1 MLPGGVLVFR
11 LEGIMPPMLTPFD
24 DREEIDEEALRSEV
38 RYLLEVGVHGL
49 VVCGSTGE
57 GYSMTPAEV
66 GRVTEIVRDEAG
78 KDVPLITGV
87 IANSA
92 NVAIALGLAA
102 KAAGAD
108 GLMVTPVHY
117 VFKPTD
123 EGNIDYYRRI
133 ADAVGLPIVI
143 YNVIPWNTI
152 SVELAVRLVDEV
164 DSIKGIKQSGGDIHG
179 LADVIKALGH
189 RIPIM
194 SALDDV
200 LLASFILGARG
211 AIAAICTI
219 APELCLDLWEAA
231 KDGDLKRGVELHRRL
246 LPIWRAV
253 GRGDMPARAKEA
265 LRMLGRKAGRARSP
279 LIPVD
284 EEARQEIEAALKEA
298 GLL

>member
-1 MLPGGVLVFR
+1 
-11 LEGIMPPMLTPFD
+11 
-24 DREEIDEEALRSEV
+24 
-38 RYLLEVGVHGL
+38 
-49 VVCGSTGE
+49 
-57 GYSMTPAEV
+57 
-66 GRVTEIVRDEAG
+66 
-78 KDVPLITGV
+78 
-87 IANSA
+87 
-92 NVAIALGLAA
+92 
-102 KAAGAD
+102 
-108 GLMVTPVHY
+108 MVTPVHY

-164 DSIKGIKQSGGDIHG
+164 EAIRGVKQSGGDIHG
-179 LADVIKALGH
+179 LADMIKALGH

-279 LIPVD
+279 LTPVD
-284 EEARQEIEAALKEA
+284 EKARQEIEAALKEA

>member
-1 MLPGGVLVFR
+1 VLLGGVLVFR
-11 LEGIMPPMLTPFD
+11 LEGIMPPMVTPFD
-24 DREEIDEEALRSEV
+24 EREEIDEAALRNET

-57 GYSMTPAEV
+57 GYSMTAEEV
-66 GRVTEIVRDEAG
+66 GGVTEVVRDEAG
-78 KDVPLITGV
+78 GGVPLITGV

-102 KAAGAD
+102 KEAGAD

-117 VFKPTD
+117 VFRPTE

-143 YNVIPWNTI
+143 YNVIPWN
-152 SVELAVRLVDEV
+152 VVPVKLAVRLVEKV
-164 DSIKGIKQSGGDIHG
+164 GAIRGIKQSGGDIHG
-179 LADVIKALGH
+179 LADMIKALGE

-200 LLASFILGARG
+200 LLPSFILGAKG

-231 KDGDLKRGVELHRRL
+231 KDGDLRRGVEIHRKL

-253 GRGDMPARAKEA
+253 GKADMPSRAKEA
-265 LRMLGRKAGRARSP
+265 LRMLGRPTGRARSP
-279 LIPVD
+279 LIPIGKK
-284 EEARQEIEAALKEA
+284 ARREIETALKEA
-298 GLL
+298 GIL

>member
-1 MLPGGVLVFR
+1 VFR
-11 LEGIMPPMLTPFD
+11 LEGIMPPMVTPFD
-24 DREEIDEEALRSEV
+24 EREELDEEALRNEA

-57 GYSMTPAEV
+57 GYSMTPAEL
-66 GRVTEIVRDEAG
+66 GRVTEVVREETG
-78 KDVPLITGV
+78 REVPLITGV

-102 KAAGAD
+102 REAGAD

-117 VFKPTD
+117 VFKPTE

-133 ADAVGLPIVI
+133 ADAVELPIVI
-143 YNVIPWNTI
+143 YNVIPWN
-152 SVELAVRLVDEV
+152 VVPVKLAVRLVREV
-164 DSIKGIKQSGGDIHG
+164 RAIRGIKQSGGDIHG
-179 LADVIKALGH
+179 LADMIKALGEL
-189 RIPIM
+189 IPIM

-200 LLASFILGARG
+200 LLPSFILGAKG

-231 KDGDLKRGVELHRRL
+231 KDGDLRRGVEIHRRL

-253 GRGDMPARAKEA
+253 GKGDMPSRAKEA
-265 LRMLGRKAGRARSP
+265 LRMLGRPTGRARSP
-279 LIPVD
+279 LIPIG
-284 EEARQEIEAALKEA
+284 EEARREIEMALKEA
-298 GLL
+298 RLL